1 MPCGYKK
8 IRFISYCWVGCTHDF
23 TMLKEEFPPNKQW
36 FRKHKVRLDLGY
48 QGFDKDY
55 ICKELNISQKKS
67 RGKELSEQEKERNKA
82 KSRER
87 IVVEHS
93 LSGLKRYRI
102 LVNKLRIKNFG
113 YYNDILEVC
122 AGLWN
127 YYLEH

>member
-1 MPCGYKK
+1 M
-8 IRFISYCWVGCTHDF
+8 SYCWVGCTHDF
-23 TMLKEEFPPNKQW
+23 TMLKEEFPPSKKW
-36 FRKHKVRLDLGY
+36 FKNHKVRLDLGY
-48 QGFDKDY
+48 QGFEKAY
-55 ICKELNISQKKS
+55 VCRELSIPQKKPK
-67 RGKELSEQEKERNKA
+67 GGELREEEKASNKS

-102 LVNKLRIKNFG
+102 LVNKMRLKDFG

-127 YYLEH
+127 YYLK